1 MGNERS
7 GLDAIMRMPRY
18 ACAGFSLLLG
28 TNKVV
33 RRLSDSMPH
42 SCLVRQILTIHRHFS
57 SLSTASKVPVR
68 ALFLGRGASDQL
80 VGAMAVSVHWGMYH
94 RELFPRL
101 VEGSWD
107 GKTRHISTTG
117 IHSSAI
123 TASGDTFSTY
133 LLPVCKLQPIGW
145 LLCCFTW
152 DSVFNPAMSPCPL
165 LYLNPKVL
173 DHLTMLSTTDTGLG
187 SSTLYDKKMHEEI
200 KELLQ
205 SVKDYFNQTSS
216 YLAMYRL
223 PRTLVHILSF
233 ACCHSSGSYYG
244 NRGSLYLGLRR
255 RRWQIRPWPWS
266 GMVLAE
272 EGQVWNW
279 GGEDDEG
286 QVLSWGF
293 DGHCQLGHSSIQCQ
307 KIPAVIDALADQHA
321 IHVTC
326 GGFIVG
332 SYNCDPSKLPKWNH
346 DGSQFYCS
354 AGTNARHEF
363 IAPFPELKVCMR
375 QIHEID
381 CCLVENGGN

>member
-1 MGNERS
+1 MMM
-7 GLDAIMRMPRY
+7 LQ
-18 ACAGFSLLLG
+18 
-28 TNKVV
+28 
-33 RRLSDSMPH
+33 H

-57 SLSTASKVPVR
+57 SISTASKVPVR

-80 VGAMAVSVHWGMYH
+80 VGDGGRLGFVHENPAFHPTPNPFLDSVHSIALGGIRAMAVSVHWGMYH

-123 TASGDTFSTY
+123 TASE
-133 LLPVCKLQPIGW
+133 
-145 LLCCFTW
+145 
-152 DSVFNPAMSPCPL
+152 
-165 LYLNPKVL
+165 
-173 DHLTMLSTTDTGLG
+173 
-187 SSTLYDKKMHEEI
+187 KMHEEI
-200 KELLQ
+200 KELLPIR
-205 SVKDYFNQTSS
+205 KGLLNQTSS

-255 RRWQIRPWPWS
+255 RRWQAFPVPVAAVSCDDFFR
-266 GMVLAE
+266 MVLAE
-272 EGQVWNW
+272 EGQIA
-279 GGEDDEG
+279 GGGYHCLALTGKVTPERHDEG

-326 GGFIVG
+326 GGSSLAAITG
-332 SYNCDPSKLPKWNH
+332 KSRH
-346 DGSQFYCS
+346 DLELHLC
-354 AGTNARHEF
+354 
-363 IAPFPELKVCMR
+363 APDVTAV
-375 QIHEID
+375 
-381 CCLVENGGN
+381 CCLNKYFFKEKLS

>member
-1 MGNERS
+1 MMM
-7 GLDAIMRMPRY
+7 LQ
-18 ACAGFSLLLG
+18 
-28 TNKVV
+28 
-33 RRLSDSMPH
+33 H

-57 SLSTASKVPVR
+57 SISTASKVPVR

-80 VGAMAVSVHWGMYH
+80 VGDGGRLGFVHENPAFHPTPNPFLDSVHSIALGGIRSVALTSTGQIFACLQGLWRFRCIGACIIENCSLDWWKVLGMEKHATFPLLAYILLPSLP
-94 RELFPRL
+94 REIHFPRIFYLFANCNRL
-101 VEGSWD
+101 VGFY
-107 GKTRHISTTG
+107 
-117 IHSSAI
+117 A
-123 TASGDTFSTY
+123 A
-133 LLPVCKLQPIGW
+133 LLG
-145 LLCCFTW
+145 

-200 KELLQ
+200 KELLPIR
-205 SVKDYFNQTSS
+205 KGLLNQTSS

-326 GGFIVG
+326 GGSSLAAITVLAQMQGTFFI
-332 SYNCDPSKLPKWNH
+332 SYNSCYGFIIRVVPVASTM
-346 DGSQFYCS
+346 SS
-354 AGTNARHEF
+354 EF
-363 IAPFPELKVCMR
+363 
-375 QIHEID
+375 
-381 CCLVENGGN
+381 